1 MNNKKKIKNR
11 QLNKISKMNKI
22 LNYFSLK
29 SNVLINLKKKQKAN
43 KIKIKYKIIKQIK
56 RKRKNDYPIN
66 Y

>member
-43 KIKIKYKIIKQIK
+43 KIKIKYKLIKQIK

>member
-1 MNNKKKIKNR
+1 MNSKKKIKNR

-43 KIKIKYKIIKQIK
+43 KIKIKYKLIKQIK